1 MLTPGPLA
9 RDRWQDLI
17 PHAGNMCLLDS
28 VEHWDD
34 HSIRC
39 RTRSHVDPANPL
51 RRQGRLSALHLA
63 EYGAQAMA
71 IHGGLLA
78 ARANRR
84 APPGYLASL
93 RDVRLGVSHVEH
105 INGDLE
111 VHAEVMAESE
121 SGWIY
126 RFRVCTGTDELASGR
141 VSVMHQAGQA

>member
-1 MLTPGPLA
+1 MLTSGPLA

-34 HSIRC
+34 HSILC
-39 RTRSHVDPANPL
+39 RTRSHADPANPL
-51 RRQGRLSALHLA
+51 RREGRLSALHLA

-78 ARANRR
+78 TRANRR

-105 INGDLE
+105 IKGELE
-111 VHAEVMAESE
+111 VQAEVMTQSE
-121 SGWIY
+121 NGWIY
-126 RFRVCTGTDELASGR
+126 QFRVSTGGEELASGR
-141 VSVMHQAGQA
+141 VTVIHQAGQA